1 MAGMGSWDKRLGSQK
16 WATSQKD
23 KSREAVGNELG
34 TGEQAP

>member
-23 KSREAVGNELG
+23 ESREAVGNELG
-34 TGEQAP
+34 TGE